1 MISDQASFPSKFE
14 ERFSRKSQYTTT
26 CSNTTGR
33 FTTKKMSERICLLNL
48 DEQGEAEDSLESN
61 KIKLLAEGRCNIL
74 LFDL

>member
-1 MISDQASFPSKFE
+1 MP
-14 ERFSRKSQYTTT
+14 
-26 CSNTTGR
+26 
-33 FTTKKMSERICLLNL
+33 L